1 MSIRLYKSYTPGTR
15 HRALSAFTEITKS
28 KPEKSLIRKNHRHK
42 GRNNRGVITIRHRGG
57 GHKRRYRLI
66 DFSRNKYGINGTVT
80 TIEYDPNR
88 NARIALIFYNDGEKR
103 YILHPKGLK
112 INDLILS
119 GSNSPLTIGN
129 TLPLNEIPLG
139 TSIHNIE
146 LIPNRG
152 GQLVRA
158 AGTSAKILAK
168 EGNYITLRLPSKEI
182 RLVRK
187 ECFAT
192 IGEISNNDVFLVQ
205 SGKAGRTRWLG
216 KRPTVRGSVMNP
228 CDHPHGG
235 GEGRAPI
242 GRTRPLTPWGK
253 PALGIKT
260 RKKKNLSDEYILRR
274 RVT

>member
-15 HRALSAFTEITKS
+15 NRALSAFSEITKT
-28 KPEKSLIRKNHRHK
+28 KPEKSLIRKNHRNK

-57 GHKRRYRLI
+57 GHKKRYRII
-66 DFSRNKYGINGTVT
+66 DFKRNKYDIEGIVVS
-80 TIEYDPNR
+80 IEYDPNR
-88 NARIALIFYNDGEKR
+88 NARIALINYMDGEKK
-103 YILHPKGLK
+103 YILHPKNLSIG
-112 INDLILS
+112 DSVLS
-119 GSNSPLTIGN
+119 GSGSLLNIGN
-129 TLPLNEIPLG
+129 ALPLEEIPLG

-152 GQLVRA
+152 GQIVRA
-158 AGTSAKILAK
+158 GGTSAKILAK
-168 EGNYITLRLPSKEI
+168 EGNYVTLRLPSKEI
-182 RLVRK
+182 RLIRK
-187 ECFAT
+187 ECLAT
-192 IGEISNNDVFLVQ
+192 IGEVSNNDAFLVQ

-260 RKKKNLSDEYILRR
+260 RKRKKLSDAYILRR
-274 RVT
+274 RS

>member
-15 HRALSAFTEITKS
+15 NRALSSFDEITKA
-28 KPEKSLIRKNHRHK
+28 KPEKTLIRKNQRNK
-42 GRNNRGVITIRHRGG
+42 GRNNRGVITVRHRGG
-57 GHKRRYRLI
+57 GHKRKYREI
-66 DFSRNKYGINGTVT
+66 DFRRNKHNIEATVAS
-80 TIEYDPNR
+80 IEYDPNR
-88 NARIALIFYNDGEKR
+88 NARIALLHYIDGEKR
-103 YILHPKGLK
+103 YILHANTVTVGDS
-112 INDLILS
+112 IIS
-119 GSNSPLTIGN
+119 GPDAPFAVGN
-129 TLPLNEIPLG
+129 CLPLEQIPLG

-152 GQLVRA
+152 GQIVRA

-168 EGNYITLRLPSKEI
+168 EGDYVTLRLPSKEV
-182 RLVRK
+182 RLIRK

-192 IGEISNNDVFLVQ
+192 VGEISFNDAFLVR

-216 KRPTVRGSVMNP
+216 RRPVVRGSVMNP

-242 GRTRPLTPWGK
+242 GRARPLTPWGK

-260 RKKKNLSDEYILRR
+260 RKNKKASNAYIIRR
-274 RVT
+274 R

>member
-15 HRALSAFTEITKS
+15 NRALSGFSEITKS
-28 KPEKSLIRKNHRHK
+28 KPEKSLIKKNHRNK

-57 GHKRRYRLI
+57 GHKRRYRII
-66 DFSRNKYGINGTVT
+66 DFKRNKYGVEGIVT
-80 TIEYDPNR
+80 GIEYDPNR
-88 NARIALIFYNDGEKR
+88 NSRIALIHYKDGEKR
-103 YILHPKGLK
+103 YILHPKNLNVGD
-112 INDLILS
+112 IILAGS
-119 GSNSPLTIGN
+119 GSPLGIGN
-129 TLPLNEIPLG
+129 TLPLREIPLG
-139 TSIHNIE
+139 SSIHNIE

-158 AGTSAKILAK
+158 GGTSAKILAK

-182 RLVRK
+182 RLIRQ
-187 ECFAT
+187 ECLAT
-192 IGEISNNDVFLVQ
+192 IGEVSNNDAFLIQ

-253 PALGIKT
+253 PALGMKT
-260 RKKKNLSDEYILRR
+260 RKCKKLSDTYILRR
-274 RVT
+274 RT

>member
-15 HRALSAFTEITKS
+15 NRALSDFTEITKS
-28 KPEKSLIRKNHRHK
+28 KPEKKLIQKNHRTK
-42 GRNNRGVITIRHRGG
+42 GRNNRGIITIRHRGG

-66 DFSRNKYGINGTVT
+66 DFKRNKYGVEGTVKA
-80 TIEYDPNR
+80 IEYDPNR
-88 NARIALIFYNDGEKR
+88 NARIALICYTDGEKR
-103 YILHPKGLK
+103 YILHVKNLNLGDK
-112 INDLILS
+112 ILS
-119 GSNSPLTIGN
+119 GLDSSLRIGN
-129 TLPLNEIPLG
+129 TLPLVEIPLG

-146 LIPNRG
+146 LTPNRG

-168 EGNYITLRLPSKEI
+168 EGDYVTLRLPSKEI
-182 RLVRK
+182 RLIRK

-192 IGEISNNDVFLVQ
+192 IGEISNNEAFLIQ

-253 PALGIKT
+253 PALGLKT
-260 RKKKNLSDEYILRR
+260 RKRKKLSNAYILRR
-274 RVT
+274 RV

>member
-15 HRALSAFTEITKS
+15 NRALSSFDEITKA
-28 KPEKSLIRKNHRHK
+28 KPEKTLIRKNQRNK
-42 GRNNRGVITIRHRGG
+42 GRNNRGVITVRHRGG
-57 GHKRRYRLI
+57 GHKRKYREI
-66 DFSRNKYGINGTVT
+66 DFRRNKHNIEATVAS
-80 TIEYDPNR
+80 IEYDPNR
-88 NARIALIFYNDGEKR
+88 NARIALLHYIDGEKR
-103 YILHPKGLK
+103 YVLHTNTITVGDS
-112 INDLILS
+112 IMS
-119 GSNSPLTIGN
+119 GPDVPFTVGN
-129 TLPLNEIPLG
+129 CLPLEQIPLG

-152 GQLVRA
+152 GQIVRA

-168 EGNYITLRLPSKEI
+168 EGDYVTLRLPSKEV
-182 RLVRK
+182 RLIRK

-192 IGEISNNDVFLVQ
+192 VGEISFNDAFLVR

-216 KRPTVRGSVMNP
+216 RRPVVRGSVMNP

-242 GRTRPLTPWGK
+242 GRARPLTPWGK

-260 RKKKNLSDEYILRR
+260 RKNKKASNAYIIRR
-274 RVT
+274 R

>member
-15 HRALSAFTEITKS
+15 NRALSSFDEITKT
-28 KPEKSLIRKNHRHK
+28 KPEKGLLQKNHRNK

-57 GHKRRYRLI
+57 GHKRRYRII
-66 DFSRNKYGINGTVT
+66 DFKRNKHGIEGRVAA
-80 TIEYDPNR
+80 IEYDPNR
-88 NARIALIFYNDGEKR
+88 NARLALIHYIDGEKR
-103 YILHPKGLK
+103 YILHAKNLNVGDIIESGAGSSLK
-112 INDLILS
+112 
-119 GSNSPLTIGN
+119 IGN
-129 TLPLNEIPLG
+129 TLPLTEIPLG

-146 LIPNRG
+146 LIPTRG
-152 GQLVRA
+152 GQIVRA

-168 EGNYITLRLPSKEI
+168 EGDYVTLRLPSKEI
-182 RLVRK
+182 RLIRK
-187 ECFAT
+187 ECLAT
-192 IGEISNNDVFLVQ
+192 IGEVSNNDAFLIQ

-260 RKKKNLSDEYILRR
+260 RKRKKLSDAYILRR
-274 RVT
+274 RS